1 MRRLLTLLALSAAR
15 RRSTNIACAPLDA
28 ASGEPARVCAPA
40 VRPPAHRLNDSY
52 RLRWLHA
59 PKTGTSLANA
69 LFHVACPELPGAAAM
84 PKTQRDA
91 VERGVPRE
99 LSAGTRTKRTKFEG
113 FRRETKS
120 KVACGRSS
128 STSSGAS
135 RPPRATARASCARR
149 APSEGPTCRCATS
162 TRARRPTSRS
172 SASRRRG
179 SGPRTRTACTTAT
192 TATRRRRSRSSPRA
206 R

>member
-1 MRRLLTLLALSAAR
+1 MERYALLLTLLALSAAR

-91 VERGVPRE
+91 VERGVPRP
-99 LSAGTRTKRTKFEG
+99 
-113 FRRETKS
+113 RRISRAFGGDNDETHEVRGIS
-120 KVACGRSS
+120 GRKKIKN
-128 STSSGAS
+128 
-135 RPPRATARASCARR
+135 
-149 APSEGPTCRCATS
+149 
-162 TRARRPTSRS
+162 
-172 SASRRRG
+172 
-179 SGPRTRTACTTAT
+179 RTR
-192 TATRRRRSRSSPRA
+192 
-206 R
+206 